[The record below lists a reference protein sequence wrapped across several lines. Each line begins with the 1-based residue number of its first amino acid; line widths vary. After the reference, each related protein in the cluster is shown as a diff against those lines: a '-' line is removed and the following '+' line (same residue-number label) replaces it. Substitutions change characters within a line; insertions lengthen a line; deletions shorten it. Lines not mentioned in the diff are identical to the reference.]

1 MNNTTFASL
10 YYCYDSG
17 CREILIDGA
26 IFELTAGNFEKKVVY
41 RLLEQL
47 RNFAGCRLQCLSG
60 DYGEAFSLPSY
71 VNNVETEEVFVESSL
86 SKFDKVG
93 NLIKEEMASSVFSN
107 VYAPYNFENLDT
119 TSIVCNS
126 GEILNSKKRG
136 EIESNDCIVRLN
148 NAPCSGFE
156 EDVGKKTTFR
166 FVNNMLSKGKSIK
179 GKFDLKSLNKLLG
192 RRLIFDVQDKD
203 LEFEIRKK
211 LAAQNEL
218 YFISEAF
225 AKEIRG
231 LTENYNL
238 ENLSSGLKATLLF
251 GALSNE
257 VEVFGMSFYSNLGSS
272 LHYWEDLS
280 NREVDKTHNWEK
292 EKEVF
297 QFLQEDFDVNLVES

>member
-10 YYCYDSG
+10 YYCYDNG

-71 VNNVETEEVFVESSL
+71 VNKIDTGEVFVESSL
-86 SKFDKVG
+86 SKFDKIG
-93 NLIKEEMASSVFSN
+93 NLINEEMSSSVFSN

-126 GEILNSKKRG
+126 GEILNSNKQG
-136 EIESNDCIVRLN
+136 EIESNECVVRLN

-156 EDVGKKTTFR
+156 EDVGEKTTFR
-166 FVNNMLSKGKSIK
+166 FVNTLLSKGKSIK
-179 GKFDLKSLNKLLG
+179 GQFDCKNLNKLSG

-203 LEFEIRKK
+203 HEFEIRKK
-211 LAAQNEL
+211 LAAENEL
-218 YFISEAF
+218 YFISDAF
-225 AKEIRG
+225 AEEIKG
-231 LTENYNL
+231 LVENYNSKIF
-238 ENLSSGLKATLLF
+238 SSGLKATLLF
-251 GALSNE
+251 AVLSNE
-257 VEVFGMSFYSNLGSS
+257 VEVFGMSFYTNLGSS
-272 LHYWEDLS
+272 LHYWEELS
-280 NREVDKTHNWEK
+280 KDDVDKTHNWEK

-297 QFLQEDFDVNLVES
+297 QFLQENFDVNLVET

>member
-10 YYCYDSG
+10 YYCYDNG

-26 IFELTAGNFEKKVVY
+26 IFELTTGNFEKKVVY

-60 DYGEAFSLPSY
+60 EYGKAFSLPSY
-71 VNNVETEEVFVESSL
+71 VNKIGTGEVFVESSL

-93 NLIKEEMASSVFSN
+93 NLIKEEMPSSVFSN

-126 GEILNSKKRG
+126 GEILNANKRG
-136 EIESNDCIVRLN
+136 EIESNECVVRLN
-148 NAPCSGFE
+148 NAPCSGFR
-156 EDVGKKTTFR
+156 EDVGEKTTFR
-166 FVNNMLSKGKSIK
+166 FVNNLLSKGKSVK
-179 GKFDLKSLNKLLG
+179 YEFDPKNLNNLSG

-203 LEFEIRKK
+203 HEFEIRKK

-218 YFISEAF
+218 YFISKAF
-225 AKEIRG
+225 AKEIKG

-238 ENLSSGLKATLLF
+238 KNLSSGLKATLLF
-251 GALSNE
+251 AVLSNE
-257 VEVFGMSFYSNLGSS
+257 VEVFGMNFYSNLGSS
-272 LHYWEDLS
+272 LHYWEELS
-280 NREVDKTHNWEK
+280 KGEVDKTHNWEK

-297 QFLQEDFDVNLVES
+297 QFLQENFDLNLVES

>member
-26 IFELTAGNFEKKVVY
+26 IFELTTGNFEKKVVY

-60 DYGEAFSLPSY
+60 DYGEAFSLPNY
-71 VNNVETEEVFVESSL
+71 VNKIDTGEVFVESSL

-93 NLIKEEMASSVFSN
+93 NLIKEEMSSSVFSN

-126 GEILNSKKRG
+126 GEILNSNKQG
-136 EIESNDCIVRLN
+136 EIESNECVVRLN

-156 EDVGKKTTFR
+156 EDIGEKTTFR
-166 FVNNMLSKGKSIK
+166 FVNNMLSEGKSVK
-179 GKFDLKSLNKLLG
+179 GEFELKSLNQLYG
-192 RRLIFDVQDKD
+192 SRLIFDVQDKE

-218 YFISEAF
+218 YFISEEF
-225 AKEIRG
+225 AKEIKD

-238 ENLSSGLKATLLF
+238 KNLSSGLKATLLF
-251 GALSNE
+251 AVLSNE
-257 VEVFGMSFYSNLGSS
+257 VEVFGMNFYSNLGSS

-280 NREVDKTHNWEK
+280 IDEVDKTHNWEK
-292 EKEVF
+292 EKDVF
-297 QFLQEDFDVNLVES
+297 QFLQENFDVNLVES